1 MANVVE
7 IIVKATDK
15 ASGAITGMFA
25 KINNSGLGKAVQSL
39 TGLNLASVGAGG
51 AVVALGKFMLDT
63 AKNASDL
70 NETVSKTKVVFGDSA
85 QGIIRFGE
93 NAATAMGMSEN
104 AALSAMAT
112 YGNLFRSMGMA
123 EEQSASMSTE
133 LVQLA
138 ADLASFN
145 NLDPSV
151 VFEKLRAGLTGEAEP
166 LKTLGIN
173 INETI
178 LKTKAMEL
186 GLYDGV
192 GALDASTKATA
203 AYKLMMEQ
211 TTLAQ
216 GDFARTSDG
225 MSNQQRILAAEIEN
239 LKASIGEIGVKFE
252 EFLIPI
258 LSGAAEAFNTLI
270 SFNELYTGAVSNA
283 TDEMLRQGVAYEE
296 YAKRLAGAAREA
308 GKMTERERVYY
319 KQILSGEYSD
329 PKWMQEINSRL
340 DILSDSEYEASRGAL
355 KLKDAFDLQMQ
366 NGMVWDTNINQWVV
380 DIAKLGDQSTLTA
393 EEIEAAAKM
402 ESAARSEMYTTVTS
416 LAQGLTDS
424 EKELKEAEQDL
435 AEYIKSNP
443 WDNKGISDRRDA
455 VNKLKQEQS
464 EMVDQWLLDV
474 YTQMITADGDL
485 SEADMAFLLQYQVT
499 TGMITQENADRA
511 QSYYD
516 QAQRILESNGLI
528 QGSIDSIHGKD
539 VFVNVYSNT
548 VSGQYGSGIGVTEN
562 RLGKDLNGNGRI
574 GFSNGGSFVI
584 GSGYGYEGFDMG
596 GVATASAGETVTIEK
611 AGQNNNNDA
620 LLAAIKSMP
629 RMVARELRQLEKYG

>member
-340 DILSDSEYEASRGAL
+340 DILSDSEYEAARGAL

-380 DIAKLGDQSTLTA
+380 DITAFGDQSELTA
-393 EEIEAAAKM
+393 KQIEEMAKAVDEQSKSM
-402 ESAARSEMYTTVTS
+402 ISMTADLTSAYKNQEDGLKSLQEQFDSGKITQQQYEDGVRS
-416 LAQGLTDS
+416 LADEVELSTHKIVLSYMEQQLAVDGLD
-424 EKELKEAEQDL
+424 EKE
-435 AEYIKSNP
+435 
-443 WDNKGISDRRDA
+443 
-455 VNKLKQEQS
+455 
-464 EMVDQWLLDV
+464 
-474 YTQMITADGDL
+474 T
-485 SEADMAFLLQYQVT
+485 AFLLGQGVKWGIYSQTAVDEMNRIRDEWSNFT
-499 TGMITQENADRA
+499 LPEKSTYVKISTV
-511 QSYYD
+511 YD
-516 QAQRILESNGLI
+516 HSQFVIPKPGQATSKPMA
-528 QGSIDSIHGKD
+528 S
-539 VFVNVYSNT
+539 
-548 VSGQYGSGIGVTEN
+548 
-562 RLGKDLNGNGRI
+562 
-574 GFSNGGSFVI
+574 GGSFTVP
-584 GSGYGYEGFDMG
+584 SWAGYEGFNMG
-596 GVATASAGETVTIEK
+596 GVATASAGEKITVDRVGENT
-611 AGQNNNNDA
+611 GNNNDA
-620 LLAAIKSMP
+620 LIATLRSLPKTI
-629 RMVARELRQLEKYG
+629 AREIRQLEKYG